1 MIEPDPVRLQ
11 EDPEIHA
18 KHGPDD
24 RPDAGET
31 SQPLP
36 QDSLDINVEGREP
49 TAPDDGF
56 GQLWRK
62 RHRVRLL
69 GANVS
74 PEEVIRVWR
83 ERFGEFW
90 PEGNEFYR
98 PLTGLEPGEVA
109 LIDLEM
115 PSGSRLSTGIIVVDV
130 KPTSFT
136 FVTPQG
142 HTFAGYVTFSSYY
155 DEAGTTIAQVEILM
169 RASDPFFELGLPIG
183 GHKREDQFWEGTLSK
198 LAAHFGVDEE
208 PEMLVLRLDSRRKWR
223 NAVNI
228 VHNSYLHTAFYMATR
243 PLRRLIGKLIGQ
255 GRTS

>member
-11 EDPEIHA
+11 EDPD
-18 KHGPDD
+18 KRTDHGPGN
-24 RPDAGET
+24 RPDDAET
-31 SQPLP
+31 SSPLP
-36 QDSLDINVEGREP
+36 RDTLDINVEGREL
-49 TAPDDGF
+49 TSPDKGF

-62 RHRVRLL
+62 RHRVRLV
-69 GANVS
+69 GADVT

-90 PEGNEFYR
+90 PSGNRFYR

-142 HTFAGYVTFSSYY
+142 HTFAGYVTFSSY

-169 RASDPFFELGLPIG
+169 RASDPFFELGLPVG

-198 LAAHFGVDEE
+198 LAAHFGVDEQ
-208 PEMLVLRLDSRRKWR
+208 PEMLMLRLDSHRKWR
-223 NAVNI
+223 NAINI
-228 VHNSYLHTAFYMATR
+228 IHNSYLHTTFYMVTR
-243 PLRRLIGKLIGQ
+243 PLRRLVGRLTGQ
-255 GRTS
+255 GGTS